1 MLIAHASRTVR
12 GICLLAVAA
21 ALAGCSSAFPLMP
34 TPVLYAGEKGRP
46 LFHRVPPDRQV
57 PSLDLLY
64 ATDRAPST
72 KPDNPLPYSVERSR
86 SMAFGSVTVEFG
98 ENVTWDELVR
108 LSTASER
115 PTTLALELG
124 QVKELGRFPHIP
136 YDVKD
141 TDAGI
146 TRDPAV
152 VDAHEKAEAG
162 LRAEVARRLALSP
175 RKEVVLFVHGYANT
189 FRDAVLTMGE
199 LCHYLGREFVCA
211 LFSWPAGGSRGVF
224 FGYNVDR
231 ESGEFAVLDLKK
243 AIRIIAGTPGVERVH
258 LLAHSRG
265 TDVLA
270 TALSQLTIESYV
282 GKTAIDTRFKI
293 VNVVLMA
300 PDIDADIAVV
310 KIFTTISDP
319 DLPRG
324 NAPDPRG
331 VFPRPRT
338 RLTVYVSPD
347 DKALS
352 LSQWLFGSLAR
363 LGRIDETKVSE
374 EEVERLRRL
383 AFVDVIQVSSTTDPF
398 GHSYFRSNPEV
409 SADLIA
415 MIRYGLKPNE
425 PGRPLVEVSRP
436 LWRMRTNACAPRTST
451 SDARSSAATASTRSS
466 RRARPWTASS
476 T

>member
-1 MLIAHASRTVR
+1 
-12 GICLLAVAA
+12 
-21 ALAGCSSAFPLMP
+21 MP
-34 TPVLYAGEKGRP
+34 TPVVYAGQEGKP
-46 LFHRVPPDRQV
+46 LFTDVPAARRVPP
-57 PSLDLLY
+57 LDLLY
-64 ATDRAPST
+64 VTDRARST
-72 KPDNPLPYSVERSR
+72 KPDDPPSYSADRSR
-86 SMAFGSVTVEFG
+86 SMAFGSVTVDFG
-98 ENVTWDELVR
+98 ENMTWDELVR

-115 PTTLALELG
+115 PAPLDLELG
-124 QVKELGRFPHIP
+124 SVKELGRFPHIP

-141 TDAGI
+141 TPAGI
-146 TRDPAV
+146 TRDPVV
-152 VDAHEKAEAG
+152 VDAHEKAAAG
-162 LRAEVARRLALSP
+162 LRAEVARRLAVSP

-189 FRDAVLTMGE
+189 FRDSALTMGE
-199 LCHYLGREFVCA
+199 LCHFLGREFVCA

-231 ESGEFAVLDLKK
+231 ESGEFAVLDLKR

-270 TALSQLTIESYV
+270 TALSQLMIETYV
-282 GKTAIDTRFKI
+282 SKTAIDTRFKI
-293 VNVVLMA
+293 ANVVLMA
-300 PDIDADIAVV
+300 PDIDADVAVV
-310 KIFTTISDP
+310 RIFATISDP

-324 NAPDPRG
+324 NVPDPRG
-331 VFPRPRT
+331 VFPSPRV

-352 LSQWLFGSLAR
+352 VSQWLFGSLAR
-363 LGRIDETKVSE
+363 LGRIDEAKVSK

-383 AFVDVIQVSSTTDPF
+383 AFVDVIQVSGTTDPF

-425 PGRPLVEVSRP
+425 PGRPLIEVSRP
-436 LWRMRTNACAPRTST
+436 LWRVIPREN
-451 SDARSSAATASTRSS
+451 RSAN
-466 RRARPWTASS
+466 
-476 T
+476 